1 MHLMTLSLLLNEVVT
16 NSVKHA
22 FERGKRGTISV
33 RLEQETKERFLLSV
47 QDDGPGLAKDSSKGL
62 GFGIMQNLAAQL
74 GGKISVSGQQGMTMR
89 VVFPAHA

>member
-1 MHLMTLSLLLNEVVT
+1 MVHFDLRRLMTLSLLLNEVVT

-33 RLEQETKERFLLSV
+33 RLEQETKERFLLTV

-62 GFGIMQNLAAQL
+62 GLASC
-74 GGKISVSGQQGMTMR
+74 KIWLRSLVARSAFRVSR
-89 VVFPAHA
+89 A